1 MKITVQKLMID
12 NKLELIAGEKGLSLE
27 LTEDMISR
35 PGVEFAGFFDYFD
48 YKRVILMG
56 TKEAMF
62 LKQQDP
68 LISEKNVR
76 KIFELAPPCIVFSV
90 NALIPECFIRFA
102 NEFNICLLKSNLRTT
117 PTSSKL
123 YTYLQYHL
131 APRISVH
138 GTLLD
143 ISGVG
148 TLIIGKS
155 GIGKSETSLD
165 LIKRGHQLIAD
176 DLVEIME
183 KETGNLIGTA
193 PDLLKKYMEIR
204 GIGVVD
210 VITMFGASAYRE
222 RKSVNLVVELEAWDD
237 IKVYNR
243 LGIDEEKVKYFD
255 TEVTKVTI
263 PVSPGRT
270 VALLV
275 ESAAMN
281 EKLKALGHF
290 AAREFV
296 EKVDER
302 ASKGGRND
310 D

>member
-1 MKITVQKLMID
+1 MEITVQKLMID
-12 NKLELIAGEKGLSLE
+12 NKLELIAGKDGLATV
-27 LTEDMISR
+27 LTEDMIAR
-35 PGVEFAGFFDYFD
+35 PGVEFAGFFDFFD
-48 YKRVILMG
+48 YKRVILIG
-56 TKEAMF
+56 SKEAMF
-62 LKQQDP
+62 LAQQNEEV
-68 LISEKNVR
+68 SKKNVK

-90 NALIPECFIRFA
+90 NARIPKMFIDYA
-102 NEFNICLLKSNLRTT
+102 DEFKISLLKSNLRTT
-117 PTSSKL
+117 STSSKL

-138 GTLLD
+138 ATLLD

-183 KETGNLIGTA
+183 KEPGNLIGTA
-193 PDLLKKYMEIR
+193 PDILKRYMEIR

-210 VITMFGASAYRE
+210 VVTMFGAGAYRE
-222 RKSVNLVVELEAWDD
+222 RKSINLVVELESWDD
-237 IKVYNR
+237 KKIYDR
-243 LGIDEEKVKYFD
+243 LGVEEEKVKYFD
-255 TEVTKVTI
+255 TEITKVTI

-270 VALLV
+270 VALLI

-290 AAREFV
+290 AAKDFV
-296 EKVDER
+296 DKVDKK
-302 ASKGGRND
+302 AAGGGK
-310 D
+310 